1 MCKQTET
8 ATAVSVFD
16 KGAGIE
22 IYPAL
27 FLGKTYESTDTAF
40 SATIV
45 KDYVIEFDESLSDHQ
60 YRVLATGAGTFAEC
74 AVREVDA
81 GVSGSSGRY

>member
-40 SATIV
+40 SATTV
-45 KDYVIEFDESLSDHQ
+45 KGYVVQFCESLSDHQ
-60 YRVLATGAGTFAEC
+60 YRVLTT
-74 AVREVDA
+74 
-81 GVSGSSGRY
+81 